1 MYFDFH
7 THIFPDKI
15 SEGAIETLI
24 SKAEIATGEKGCLCA
39 HTNGTLE
46 GLKRSMERS
55 GIDKCLVLPVCTAP
69 SQFESINRFASQ
81 INGTDGRIY
90 SFGGIHPDCED
101 VEGKLDYIKSLGLRG
116 VKLHPAYQNCMIDD
130 TRNLKIAEHCMK
142 IGLYCLFHAGYDIA
156 YPDTEFCPP
165 DKFAQAFTPLL
176 EKYSEK
182 EHPHI
187 ILAHLGGVKSL
198 EGTLDHL
205 CGLPIYMDTAYTLE
219 NTKTELLMRVIRSHG
234 ADRILFGTDSPWCS
248 QRKCAERLASLPISK
263 KEFEDISFGNA
274 QRILGENR

>member
-15 SEGAIETLI
+15 AQRAVATLI
-24 SKAEIATGEKGCLCA
+24 NKAENATGEQGCLTA
-39 HTNGTLE
+39 HTEGTLE
-46 GLKRSMERS
+46 SLKKSMERS
-55 GIDKCLVLPVCTAP
+55 GIDKCLILPVCTKP
-69 SQFESINRFASQ
+69 EQFDSINKFAAE

-90 SFGGIHPDCED
+90 SFGGIHPDCD
-101 VEGKLDYIKSLGLRG
+101 DIEGKLDYIKSLGLKG
-116 VKLHPAYQNCMIDD
+116 VKLHPAYQNCFIDD

-156 YPDTEFCPP
+156 YPDIEFCPP
-165 DKFAQAFTPLL
+165 DKFAAAFAPLF
-176 EKYSEK
+176 ERYNEEAS
-182 EHPHI
+182 PHV
-187 ILAHLGGVKSL
+187 ILAHLGGVMSL

-219 NTKTELLMRVIRSHG
+219 QTSTEMLMKVIRSHG
-234 ADRILFGTDSPWCS
+234 ADRILFGTDSPWQS

-263 KEFEDISFGNA
+263 KEFEDISYGNA
-274 QRILGENR
+274 ARILDL